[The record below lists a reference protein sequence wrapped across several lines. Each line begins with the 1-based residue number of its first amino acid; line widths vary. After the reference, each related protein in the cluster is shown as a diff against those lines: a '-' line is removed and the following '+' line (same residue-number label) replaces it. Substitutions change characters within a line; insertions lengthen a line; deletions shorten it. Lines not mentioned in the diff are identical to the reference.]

1 MFIKEKWTYL
11 FGLHLVLSQINLS
24 KSMDFEAMTFWNFFS
39 SFLKFCLFTY
49 FSRIFRHECN
59 SQILENLCSVDQSIQ
74 NSSLI
79 YELKLRFNLIFF
91 NTMDQKRQ
99 KFEMEVTFY
108 LISKSQFFSILVLS
122 WWEVGHDRHNAE
134 NTIINSNFHS
144 SVVFSFST

>member
-1 MFIKEKWTYL
+1 
-11 FGLHLVLSQINLS
+11 
-24 KSMDFEAMTFWNFFS
+24 
-39 SFLKFCLFTY
+39 
-49 FSRIFRHECN
+49 
-59 SQILENLCSVDQSIQ
+59 
-74 NSSLI
+74 
-79 YELKLRFNLIFF
+79 
-91 NTMDQKRQ
+91 MDQKRQ

>member
-1 MFIKEKWTYL
+1 MNLLVWITFSFESNKPFKID
-11 FGLHLVLSQINLS
+11 GLRSNDILEL
-24 KSMDFEAMTFWNFFS
+24 FS

-59 SQILENLCSVDQSIQ
+59 SQILENLCSVDQPIQ